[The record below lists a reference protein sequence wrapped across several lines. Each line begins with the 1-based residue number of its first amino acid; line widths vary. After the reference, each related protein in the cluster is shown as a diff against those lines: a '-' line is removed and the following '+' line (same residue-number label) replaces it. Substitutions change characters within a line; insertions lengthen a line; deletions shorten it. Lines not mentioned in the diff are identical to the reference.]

1 MKRVHYFDSE
11 NQKKIRDLKSR
22 EQDESVEYE
31 TRIKGIKVKVDFIE
45 REIRHIRL
53 IGMAPLLLLIKSQ
66 NFYQIQSQNQMHNHK
81 KQTIYFPHNT
91 CKQNKIINSKSSNN
105 DNIDEPLDRKSFVQR
120 NLLSLY
126 STITPAPGVSVTDG
140 KNRKTNRKEKR
151 DNVSP
156 RNSVSAPSGQSSTVL
171 PTRIDSIK

>member
-66 NFYQIQSQNQMHNHK
+66 NFYQIQS
-81 KQTIYFPHNT
+81 
-91 CKQNKIINSKSSNN
+91 
-105 DNIDEPLDRKSFVQR
+105 
-120 NLLSLY
+120 
-126 STITPAPGVSVTDG
+126 
-140 KNRKTNRKEKR
+140 
-151 DNVSP
+151 
-156 RNSVSAPSGQSSTVL
+156 
-171 PTRIDSIK
+171 